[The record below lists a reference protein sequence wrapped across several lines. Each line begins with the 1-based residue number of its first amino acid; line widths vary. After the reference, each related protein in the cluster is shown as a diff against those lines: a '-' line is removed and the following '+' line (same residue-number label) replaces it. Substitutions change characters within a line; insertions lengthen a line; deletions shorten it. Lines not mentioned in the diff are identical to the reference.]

1 MKKRY
6 EINMTKGPLLPEL
19 LQFILPLMLSSMLQ
33 IAFNAADLIVVGRFG
48 RPHSMAAVGAN
59 GAMINLIIN
68 VLMGLATGGGVLCA
82 RYYGANQTDKLH
94 RTVSTTLI
102 TGVIGGVITSA
113 LGLALTVPLLRLVGS
128 PDEVLPL
135 ATVYLR
141 IYFLGLPVMALYNFS
156 AAALRALGNTRQPLI
171 YLAIAGVLNVVMN
184 LFFVLV
190 VGIDVAGVAIAT
202 VLSQCVSGFLTV
214 RCLLTSQEL
223 HVKELHF
230 SGHIFKKM
238 MNIGIPAGI
247 QGSLFSISNFIIQA
261 SVNSFGAAVIAGNSA
276 CVSVEG
282 LLYCPSDAVMQ
293 AATTAVSQNVGA
305 QEYERSRSV
314 ARWSMVLV
322 VVLTGILTVPAV
334 VFRRQVLGLYT
345 SSGGGAAGGVHPY
358 DDRLLNVFARRHDGG
373 HVRREPRSRV
383 QHALRGGDVRR
394 RVRVPHHLGIYG
406 VCERRYARKP
416 LCVLSD
422 LLDPLHGRAHRVLLH
437 HPQKAVQGNARSK
450 SRRGL
455 ISPSSQR
462 KDRRLPFFGRRRFCV
477 SYIIRPRG
485 GARW

>member
-1 MKKRY
+1 MMDVQKK
-6 EINMTKGPLLPEL
+6 MTVDMLHGSMAGPMVI
-19 LQFILPLMLSSMLQ
+19 FALPLALTGVLQ
-33 IAFNAADLIVVGRFG
+33 QLFNTADTLVLGQFVGTDAL
-48 RPHSMAAVGAN
+48 AAVGNNAP
-59 GAMINLIIN
+59 IISLLVNLFIGIS
-68 VLMGLATGGGVLCA
+68 L
-82 RYYGANQTDKLH
+82 GAN
-94 RTVSTTLI
+94 V
-102 TGVIGGVITSA
+102 VIARFIGAHDLKETIRAVHTSF
-113 LGLALTVPLLRLVGS
+113 LLALLLGIFVAVLGELIARPMLELLAVPDSVMPAAEL
-128 PDEVLPL
+128 
-135 ATVYLR
+135 YLR

-171 YLAIAGVLNVVMN
+171 YLAIAGVLNVIMN
-184 LFFVLV
+184 LFFVIV

-345 SSGGGAAGGVHPY
+345 SSGAELQAAFTRMMIVCLTYSLDGTMAAMSGVNRGLGYSMLSAAVTFVGACVFRIIWVY
-358 DDRLLNVFARRHDGG
+358 TVFASVGTLESLYVSYPISWILSTAAH
-373 HVRREPRSRV
+373 
-383 QHALRGGDVRR
+383 
-394 RVRVPHHLGIYG
+394 I
-406 VCERRYARKP
+406 VCY
-416 LCVLSD
+416 
-422 LLDPLHGRAHRVLLH
+422 
-437 HPQKAVQGNARSK
+437 
-450 SRRGL
+450 
-455 ISPSSQR
+455 
-462 KDRRLPFFGRRRFCV
+462 
-477 SYIIRPRG
+477 YIIRKKPFK
-485 GARW
+485 ATLAAKSAAA

>member
-102 TGVIGGVITSA
+102 TGVIVARSDFVEA
-113 LGLALTVPLLRLVGS
+113 HPAAVGS
-128 PDEVLPL
+128 FLTAYAASVDWVNANTADAAALIGEYEVLPL

-171 YLAIAGVLNVVMN
+171 YLAIAGVLNVIMN
-184 LFFVLV
+184 LFFVIV

-345 SSGGGAAGGVHPY
+345 SSGAELEAAFTRMMIVCLTYSLDGTMAAMSGVNRGLGYSMLSAAVTFVGACVFRIIWVY
-358 DDRLLNVFARRHDGG
+358 TVFASVGTLESLYVSYPISWILSTAAH
-373 HVRREPRSRV
+373 
-383 QHALRGGDVRR
+383 
-394 RVRVPHHLGIYG
+394 I
-406 VCERRYARKP
+406 VCY
-416 LCVLSD
+416 
-422 LLDPLHGRAHRVLLH
+422 
-437 HPQKAVQGNARSK
+437 
-450 SRRGL
+450 
-455 ISPSSQR
+455 
-462 KDRRLPFFGRRRFCV
+462 
-477 SYIIRPRG
+477 YIIRKKPFK
-485 GARW
+485 ATLEAKAAAA

>member
-1 MKKRY
+1 MKLKIFRFA
-6 EINMTKGPLLPEL
+6 PLAAVLLAAVFLHGCGYRAEAAPLASNAPAAAETTPAPTETPVFTVEYRLGDDVLKTESIPFDGSPAADAALPEGL
-19 LQFILPLMLSSMLQ
+19 YLVAWTDETGRRADPAAPVETDTVYYALARPVLNTGA
-33 IAFNAADLIVVGRFG
+33 AFLFPDE
-48 RPHSMAAVGAN
+48 
-59 GAMINLIIN
+59 
-68 VLMGLATGGGVLCA
+68 
-82 RYYGANQTDKLH
+82 YG
-94 RTVSTTLI
+94 
-102 TGVIGGVITSA
+102 
-113 LGLALTVPLLRLVGS
+113 LLR
-128 PDEVLPL
+128 PE
-135 ATVYLR
+135 
-141 IYFLGLPVMALYNFS
+141 S
-156 AAALRALGNTRQPLI
+156 AMTHAECSAALRALGNTRQPLI
-171 YLAIAGVLNVVMN
+171 YLAIAGVLNVIMN
-184 LFFVLV
+184 LFFVIV

-345 SSGGGAAGGVHPY
+345 SSGAELEAAFTRMMIVCLTYSLDGTMAAMSGVNRGLGYSMLSAAVTFVGACVFRIIWVY
-358 DDRLLNVFARRHDGG
+358 TVFASVGTLESLYVSYPISWILSTAAH
-373 HVRREPRSRV
+373 
-383 QHALRGGDVRR
+383 
-394 RVRVPHHLGIYG
+394 I
-406 VCERRYARKP
+406 VCY
-416 LCVLSD
+416 
-422 LLDPLHGRAHRVLLH
+422 
-437 HPQKAVQGNARSK
+437 
-450 SRRGL
+450 
-455 ISPSSQR
+455 
-462 KDRRLPFFGRRRFCV
+462 
-477 SYIIRPRG
+477 YIIRKKPFK
-485 GARW
+485 ATLEAKTAAA